1 MNVDRRTGEAIFRI
15 GIDDRLDAGVFVFFD
30 DAGNELHRGDESD
43 LADIP
48 SEATVVV
55 MSQDDH
61 DALFEAADAAGVM
74 VPREHA
80 VTRQ

>member
-1 MNVDRRTGEAIFRI
+1 MNVDGRTGEPIFRI

-30 DAGNELHRGDESD
+30 DAGNELRRGDESD

-48 SEATVVV
+48 REATVVV
-55 MSQDDH
+55 MSQADH
-61 DALFEAADAAGVM
+61 DNLFEAAAGAGVM
-74 VPREHA
+74 VAAEHA